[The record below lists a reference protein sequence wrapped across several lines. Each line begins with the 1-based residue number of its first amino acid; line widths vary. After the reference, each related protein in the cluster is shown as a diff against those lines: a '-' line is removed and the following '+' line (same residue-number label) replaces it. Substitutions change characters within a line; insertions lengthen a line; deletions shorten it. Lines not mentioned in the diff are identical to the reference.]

1 MDGSTVGPRCC
12 VRHRA
17 RAALPSTQRSE
28 TVRTAL
34 IANHPGLA
42 RVLPVFVLLS
52 LIAALRLALLLRQRA
67 VLAGESS
74 AYAHGLVTQ
83 RVGQQLW
90 QQGWPLLL
98 ALLAPA
104 IAELAQVSLPAVL
117 LIALVLVGW
126 LWELPPKAIKVFGL
140 DAAHGMNRMTVAA
153 FAREQLLKFA
163 LFVALA
169 LPASF
174 IGLSLI
180 ARSGDNWWLPAWAIG
195 WSGWGVLRWAQPQW
209 ITPLFDHVE
218 PLPPGDLRQ
227 RLERLLLR
235 CGIAEQRLY
244 MVRASARS
252 AHANAQVTG
261 GIGAPRIVLSDTLID
276 KLPPDE
282 VEAVVAHELGHL
294 QRGHLRFQV
303 LMLGA
308 SWLLLMAV
316 AGLATSDIDD
326 PVTRLAIAWGLLPSL
341 WFFAQPMANYFYR
354 RFEFEADAS
363 AAENASGHALA
374 RALRTLTRNNRNA
387 PAADRWYE
395 RVYHTHPAT
404 SERLRR
410 LDQASH

>member
-1 MDGSTVGPRCC
+1 M
-12 VRHRA
+12 
-17 RAALPSTQRSE
+17 
-28 TVRTAL
+28 
-34 IANHPGLA
+34 
-42 RVLPVFVLLS
+42 LPVFVLLC
-52 LIAALRLALLLRQRA
+52 LIAVLRLALLLRQRA
-67 VLAGESS
+67 VLTDE
-74 AYAHGLVTQ
+74 AYARGLVTQ

-98 ALLAPA
+98 VALAPFVA
-104 IAELAQVSLPAVL
+104 QAGGLAPSVL
-117 LIALVLVGW
+117 ALVLLVALGW
-126 LWELPPKAIKVFGL
+126 LWELPPKIVKVFGL

-153 FAREQLLKFA
+153 FAREQALKLVLLVVLA
-163 LFVALA
+163 VPGATVALA
-169 LPASF
+169 L
-174 IGLSLI
+174 IE
-180 ARSGDNWWLPAWAIG
+180 RSGDHWWLPAWAVG

-209 ITPLFDHVE
+209 ITPLFDRVE
-218 PLPPGDLRQ
+218 PLPAGDLRQ

-235 CGIAEQRLY
+235 CGVVEPRLY
-244 MVRASARS
+244 LVRASARS
-252 AHANAQVTG
+252 AQANAQVTG

-308 SWLLLMAV
+308 AWLLLMAV
-316 AGLATSDIDD
+316 AGMATNEIGD
-326 PVTRLAIAWGLLPSL
+326 PVTRLAMAWALLPSL
-341 WFFAQPMANYFYR
+341 WFFAQPLVNHFYR

-387 PAADRWYE
+387 PVADRWYE

-404 SERLRR
+404 SERLRL